1 MNVLVTYATR
11 LGSTKQIAE
20 RLAAQLRTRG
30 VMTTVLSIHGVDDP
44 DRYDAVVVGSAVY
57 AGHVLKDAKE
67 FLRIHREVL
76 ARRPVWLFSSGPVGD
91 LAVRSEPV
99 VPGEVKGMIESIGA
113 RGHRTFAGALDRSA
127 VDRAS
132 FPVLER
138 IVARRFVPE
147 GDWRDWA
154 AIDAWAATIAGEL
167 GGRAPGASADSPS
180 PVASFG

>member
-20 RLAAQLRTRG
+20 RVAAQLRSDG
-30 VMTTVLSIHGVDDP
+30 VMTTVLSIHGVDEVT
-44 DRYDAVVVGSAVY
+44 RYDAVVIGSALY
-57 AGHVLKDAKE
+57 AGHVLRDAHE
-67 FLRIHREVL
+67 FVRVHREVL
-76 ARRPVWLFSSGPVGD
+76 AERPVWLFSSGPVGD

-99 VPGEVKGMIESIGA
+99 VPGEVRALIQSIGA
-113 RGHRTFAGALDRSA
+113 KGHRTFAGALDRSA

-132 FPVLER
+132 FPILER

-154 AIDAWAATIAGEL
+154 AIDAWADAIASEL
-167 GGRAPGASADSPS
+167 VREAPKESAGASS
-180 PVASFG
+180 PVATHG